1 MANFTQSLLNFASS
15 TQYLSSNLGQ
25 EVKLMAQQQNES
37 ESTTIQAVEQIQN
50 RNKVQTFLFGSDYE
64 NLGVLRTEIV
74 QTRNRI
80 QQLTML
86 MENATGE
93 DNSYIEAV
101 REQIQN
107 LEQEQE
113 NLENFVAEQ
122 ENSFSLF
129 GWLVKLFNK

>member
-1 MANFTQSLLNFASS
+1 VANFTQSLLNFASS